1 MLKIT
6 FNTDTDKKE
15 LKFKT
20 EGKAIVISN
29 VSGIIYYDD
38 NGQCT
43 GYIDTSPKVGS
54 INFSIGNN
62 KNEIISQWV
71 VTFATRFNIKDFRDL
86 TTFAG
91 ADAYFTLPE
100 SKSEPEPFSDNSFSL
115 NNLRMKAKNDTKLD
129 ILYITDRS
137 STNLGEMYSKVTS
150 NHSYPNG
157 FPKKLIGYRYG
168 ITTTNTQ
175 AIDTFYSFN
184 PKLSKVLKLEGDSLL
199 DQTNKINKEFNKIKI
214 NNYQEN
220 WSFFNSILAY
230 STLRY
235 MFAGLSNKS
244 IFSRGWLY
252 SNNYKKFLKKLK
264 KVNFLL
270 SSLYLL
276 NLKQNLISVIIT
288 NIIENVLI
296 NKKYI
301 FIKNMFTNK
310 LIKHKTYKRSII
322 IKRYPEREECINN
335 EILMIGFEPKSTP
348 YDGKIN
354 ITMNIK
360 YKDLWLDKI
369 EEMMRSHHDDHS
381 KS

>member
-1 MLKIT
+1 MSSAYLSNSTRDTYIDNKEIVVNLYYRYVITDIITNYPIKSFPENLESDIMLKIT

-86 TTFAG
+86 TTFVG

-100 SKSEPEPFSDNSFSL
+100 SKSEPFSDNSFSL

-199 DQTNKINKEFNKIKI
+199 DQTNKINKEFDKIKI

-235 MFAGLSNKS
+235 MFAGLSNNS
-244 IFSRGWLY
+244 IFSCKWLY
-252 SNNYKKFLKKLK
+252 ANNYKKFLK
-264 KVNFLL
+264 
-270 SSLYLL
+270 
-276 NLKQNLISVIIT
+276 NLKNSEFSAAVPLFTKPQQEFDFSDY
-288 NIIENVLI
+288 
-296 NKKYI
+296 NKYYRECP
-301 FIKNMFTNK
+301 
-310 LIKHKTYKRSII
+310 HK
-322 IKRYPEREECINN
+322 
-335 EILMIGFEPKSTP
+335 
-348 YDGKIN
+348 
-354 ITMNIK
+354 
-360 YKDLWLDKI
+360 
-369 EEMMRSHHDDHS
+369 
-381 KS
+381 